1 MPGINIRIRTK
12 IKNSLCK
19 IQRQRERAR
28 QGVVGEGGAS
38 GSPPP
43 QSVAFLRQHN
53 LLGVLLLLLSS
64 LEIRLPHFSLL
75 LLLLLQ
81 LHTKLHAITLLLL
94 LLFVALT

>member
-1 MPGINIRIRTK
+1 MQNTTTE
-12 IKNSLCK
+12 
-19 IQRQRERAR
+19 RERAR